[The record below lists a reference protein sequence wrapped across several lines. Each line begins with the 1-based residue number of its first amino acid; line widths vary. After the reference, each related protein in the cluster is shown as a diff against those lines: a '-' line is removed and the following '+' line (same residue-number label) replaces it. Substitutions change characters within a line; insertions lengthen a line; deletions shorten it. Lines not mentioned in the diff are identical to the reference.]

1 MTGQSS
7 QIDELLESLKQ
18 QADELRLQL
27 HLAKAEARGEWA
39 DIEEKLEEFKSKA
52 DEIRK
57 EAGEASVD
65 VLEAAKL
72 VGEEVRN
79 GFERIRKLL

>member
-1 MTGQSS
+1 MTDKIF
-7 QIDELLESLKQ
+7 QIEELLESLKQ
-18 QADELRLQL
+18 QADEIRVQL
-27 HLAKAEARGEWA
+27 HLAKAEVRDEWV
-39 DIEEKLEEFKSKA
+39 DVEQKLDELKSKA

-72 VGEEVRN
+72 VGEEVRH
-79 GFERIRKLL
+79 GFARIRKLL